1 MLKKAALSVLLAAA
15 LVAGCD
21 TAPPPEL
28 EPGVVV
34 INGFLYAGEPVRD
47 IRLTTTSPVDGTN
60 LFGEPITEAPVV
72 LFQNADSN
80 YFFLTPQPGQ
90 PGMYHYAGGDL
101 RVAVGDVFFLGL
113 EYEGRQTV
121 AVTYIP
127 EEPQDVVFSD
137 TRVYVEEDSGE
148 EDVVLTIE
156 WDDPEEKLHWVSM
169 RNIDPNPVPIRR
181 EDIGTDPTRP
191 IQSEPLAASF
201 IEVTADQFTHY
212 GTHEVKVYRISAN
225 YFALYQ
231 FAQRP
236 VRRIYEPE
244 TGIENGVGIF
254 AGLSDVRYTITV
266 LPP

>member
-1 MLKKAALSVLLAAA
+1 MLKNAGIALLLAAG

-21 TAPPPEL
+21 TTPPPEL
-28 EPGVVV
+28 EPDVVV
-34 INGFLYAGEPVRD
+34 INGFLYAGEPVRN
-47 IRLTTTSPVDGTN
+47 IQLTTTSSVDGTDV
-60 LFGEPITEAPVV
+60 FGQPITAVPVV
-72 LFQNADSN
+72 LFQNADTN

-90 PGMYHYAGGDL
+90 PGMYHYEGNDL
-101 RVAVGDVFFLGL
+101 RVAVGDVFFLAL
-113 EYEGRQTV
+113 EYQGRETV

-127 EEPQDVVFSD
+127 EAPQGVVFSGP
-137 TRVYVEEDSGE
+137 RVVVEEESVD
-148 EDVVLTIE
+148 DRVVLTIV
-156 WDDPEEKLHWVSM
+156 WDDPEEKVHWVSM

-181 EDIGTDPTRP
+181 EDAEADPAQP
-191 IQSEPLAASF
+191 IPSEPVNDAF
-201 IEVTADQFTHY
+201 IEMTADQFTHY
-212 GTHEVKVYRISAN
+212 GTHEVRIYRISAN

-266 LPP
+266 RPP